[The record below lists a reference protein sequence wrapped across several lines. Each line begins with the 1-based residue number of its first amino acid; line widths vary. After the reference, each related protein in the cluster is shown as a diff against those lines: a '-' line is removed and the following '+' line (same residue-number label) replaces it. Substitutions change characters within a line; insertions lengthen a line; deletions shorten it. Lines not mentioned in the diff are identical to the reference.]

1 LRIILASKFLDS
13 RGGDTTAV
21 NLLGGWLADRGHA
34 VFPFGTRPS
43 DASPGPAPGSG
54 DADLFPAPLPSNG
67 WNPSRL
73 AAVYRPSA
81 GAALSRLIERRHP
94 DLVHLHNIH
103 YHLGGS
109 VIAAARA
116 RRLPVVWTLHD
127 VNLFCPNV
135 SGCREGRPC
144 MECHVARFHR
154 CLTFN
159 CRGGIVASAAAA
171 AEAYLFRALGLWRQ
185 VTRFVAPSRFTRLLL
200 ELHGVESA
208 RIALVEPGLDLERF
222 AAEPGGGQGFLFLG
236 RLAPE
241 KGIDVLLRALRQVPG
256 ARLRIAGEGP
266 LRESLERQAGEL
278 APGRVRFLGR
288 LGREEVAREL
298 QGADALVLPSVC
310 LEVAPFAILEAAAA
324 AVPVVASAVGGVPEW
339 VEDGRTGLLV
349 PPAEVEPLAA
359 ALAQMA
365 AGAARRRELGE
376 AARRMARQRFDPARH
391 CDKLMRVYA
400 DAAAA

>member
-1 LRIILASKFLDS
+1 LRIILANKFLDA

-21 NLLGGWLADRGHA
+21 SLLHGWLAERGHS
-34 VFPFGTRPS
+34 VFPFGTRPGA
-43 DASPGPAPGSG
+43 DGGG
-54 DADLFPAPLPSNG
+54 DADLFPDPLPSKG
-67 WNPSRL
+67 CHAGRL
-73 AAVYRPSA
+73 SAVYRPAA
-81 GAALSRLIERRHP
+81 GRALSRLIERRRP

-116 RRLPVVWTLHD
+116 GRLPVVWTLHD

-135 SGCREGRPC
+135 TGCRQGRPC

-154 CLTFN
+154 CVRFN
-159 CRGGIVASAAAA
+159 CRGSLAASAAAA

-185 VTRFVAPSRFTRLLL
+185 VTRFIAPSRFTRLLL
-200 ELHGVESA
+200 ELHGVEPA
-208 RIALVEPGLDLERF
+208 RVALVEPGLDLERF
-222 AAEPGGGQGFLFLG
+222 AAEPGGGQGFLCIG

-241 KGIDVLLRALRQVPG
+241 KGIDVLLRALRLVPG
-256 ARLRIAGEGP
+256 ARLRIAGDGP
-266 LRESLERQAGEL
+266 QRQALEHMAQEL

-288 LGREEVAREL
+288 LSRDQVAREL
-298 QGADALVLPSVC
+298 AEADALVLPSVG

-324 AVPVVASAVGGVPEW
+324 ALPAVASAVGGVPEW
-339 VEDGRTGLLV
+339 VEDGRTGVLV
-349 PPAEVEPLAA
+349 PPGEVEPLAA
-359 ALAQMA
+359 ALARLSGG
-365 AGAARRRELGE
+365 AGHRREMGQQ
-376 AARRMARQRFDPARH
+376 ARQTARERFDPARH